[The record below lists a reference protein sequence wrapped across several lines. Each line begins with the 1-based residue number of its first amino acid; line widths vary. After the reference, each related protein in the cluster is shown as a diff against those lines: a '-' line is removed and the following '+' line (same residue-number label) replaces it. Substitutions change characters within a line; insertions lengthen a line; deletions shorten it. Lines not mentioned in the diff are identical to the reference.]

1 MVGAKGVKLCCADA
15 MHALLPA
22 VRIALVEEHTKSH
35 TDLTLHGSMM
45 ACSEARTAYARVTS
59 TVVVTVLTDDV
70 GDASSRFHNHILV
83 ARD

>member
-1 MVGAKGVKLCCADA
+1 

-59 TVVVTVLTDDV
+59 TTVVVTVLTDDV